1 MKRVLDNTHNEGE
14 ERRRSYR
21 LNDRIALSYKVLAPE
36 ELPQAL
42 AQFDELRERLGL
54 RNHFNQENESHLP
67 LLKQIER
74 ANPSI
79 ASYLR
84 FLEKKIDGLANQLSI
99 RNHTTP
105 NSQRHDV
112 TLSAHGIRFFA
123 ERFISSNSQME
134 LRLQLSPSCISLIIF
149 ATVVLCTKVDHQDP
163 QHAYAITAEFI
174 HIHESD
180 KELLVRHIYEKQMLT
195 LRTKTESNQA

>member
-1 MKRVLDNTHNEGE
+1 LKRVLDNTHNEGE

-21 LNDRIALSYKVLAPE
+21 LNDRIALSYKILAPE
-36 ELPQAL
+36 ELPIAL
-42 AQFDELRERLGL
+42 AQFDELRKQLGL
-54 RNHFNQENESHLP
+54 SNHFNQENESHLP

-99 RNHTTP
+99 RNHTTA
-105 NSQRHDV
+105 NSPSHDV
-112 TLSAHGIRFFA
+112 TLSAHGLRFFA
-123 ERFISSNSQME
+123 ERFIPSNSHIE
-134 LRLQLSPSCISLIIF
+134 LRLRLFPSCTPFIVF
-149 ATVVLCTKVDHQDP
+149 ATVVLCTRVDHQDP
-163 QHAYAITAEFI
+163 QQAYAVTAEFT

-180 KELLVRHIYEKQMLT
+180 KELLIRHIHKKQMLT
-195 LRTKTESNQA
+195 LRTKTGSNHA